1 MPTHFPAPSL
11 PEVAFLGRSNVG
23 KSSVINTL
31 VGTKLARTSSTPGR
45 TRSINFFEV
54 RWPGKPR
61 PEVIFADLP
70 GYGYA
75 KLSREIS
82 QEWPKFIEPYLNER
96 PTLALCMALVDVNV
110 PPQDSDRQLLDFLN
124 ASGRDFLLIATKSD
138 RLSNNQL
145 QNASKRPR
153 EAYPTAPVIPFSA
166 KTGAG
171 RDQVWKKIRRV
182 REKFSCSRVP
192 ILNLFRLRKNACSLS
207 RHQPIAPRKSSR
219 QKLRRLR
226 QARRNRQNHG
236 PSSHGKRLKGVI
248 DLMHVGRRKRGASYL
263 SALKQSSLTHG
274 ARRPQEPSNPDT
286 APRRAPS
293 RRGEAEKPTIPLP
306 GQRALAR
313 NFQRC
318 GNLGHVHRYQPAW
331 LLRGGN
337 LHLPAW
343 SAHSRSP
350 SKSIISGS
358 KPTERCALPIPI
370 LAWGSAFTEMS
381 GENRDAI
388 ARAAALSL
396 APFRDCR
403 TGNTRA
409 EREAFCP

>member
-1 MPTHFPAPSL
+1 MASATGAGHFPAPTL

-54 RWPGKPR
+54 RWPGRPR

-145 QNASKRPR
+145 QNALKGLA
-153 EAYPTAPVIPFSA
+153 EAYPSAPVIPFSA

-171 RDQVWKKIRRV
+171 RDQVWNKIR
-182 REKFSCSRVP
+182 ESATNF
-192 ILNLFRLRKNACSLS
+192 
-207 RHQPIAPRKSSR
+207 
-219 QKLRRLR
+219 
-226 QARRNRQNHG
+226 
-236 PSSHGKRLKGVI
+236 
-248 DLMHVGRRKRGASYL
+248 
-263 SALKQSSLTHG
+263 SALASQS
-274 ARRPQEPSNPDT
+274 
-286 APRRAPS
+286 
-293 RRGEAEKPTIPLP
+293 
-306 GQRALAR
+306 
-313 NFQRC
+313 
-318 GNLGHVHRYQPAW
+318 
-331 LLRGGN
+331 
-337 LHLPAW
+337 
-343 SAHSRSP
+343 
-350 SKSIISGS
+350 
-358 KPTERCALPIPI
+358 
-370 LAWGSAFTEMS
+370 
-381 GENRDAI
+381 
-388 ARAAALSL
+388 
-396 APFRDCR
+396 
-403 TGNTRA
+403 
-409 EREAFCP
+409 